1 MKQAFS
7 FVTFDSFLASLG
19 RNSVYDACCSAQT
32 AQFKRVQQ
40 SRQQAL
46 RAYCPKLYILCP
58 KEKEELNDLNDAI
71 KKSANRI
78 REALKIQ
85 QDNIQ
90 KNKEQNDQ
98 KIRLTQ
104 VQAQTKQ
111 FQKVWNEYNDSQLDF
126 RKESKTTLIRQAKI
140 TGNIHLTDE
149 KVEEMIDKGTVY
161 ISG

>member
-1 MKQAFS
+1 M
-7 FVTFDSFLASLG
+7 
-19 RNSVYDACCSAQT
+19 
-32 AQFKRVQQ
+32 
-40 SRQQAL
+40 
-46 RAYCPKLYILCP
+46 
-58 KEKEELNDLNDAI
+58 NDAI
-71 KKSANRI
+71 KRLANRI
-78 REALKIQ
+78 RESLKIQ

-90 KNKEQNDQ
+90 KNKEETTNSSLQQQNDQ

-149 KVEEMIDKGTVY
+149 KVEEMIDKGKVY
-161 ISG
+161 ILG

>member
-1 MKQAFS
+1 M
-7 FVTFDSFLASLG
+7 
-19 RNSVYDACCSAQT
+19 
-32 AQFKRVQQ
+32 
-40 SRQQAL
+40 
-46 RAYCPKLYILCP
+46 YILCP

-90 KNKEQNDQ
+90 KNKEQNDR

-140 TGNIHLTDE
+140 NGNIHLTDE
-149 KVEEMIDKGTVY
+149 KIEEMIDQGTLY
-161 ISG
+161 ILG

>member
-1 MKQAFS
+1 M
-7 FVTFDSFLASLG
+7 
-19 RNSVYDACCSAQT
+19 
-32 AQFKRVQQ
+32 
-40 SRQQAL
+40 
-46 RAYCPKLYILCP
+46 
-58 KEKEELNDLNDAI
+58 NDAI
-71 KKSANRI
+71 KRLANRI
-78 REALKIQ
+78 RESLKIQ

-90 KNKEQNDQ
+90 KNKEEATNSSLQQNDQ

-149 KVEEMIDKGTVY
+149 KVEEMIDKGKVY
-161 ISG
+161 ILG

>member
-1 MKQAFS
+1 MFFYIFS
-7 FVTFDSFLASLG
+7 TKYQKIGDLFCPVIFLNFCTVWHIVDNRCLELTVLTFILFL
-19 RNSVYDACCSAQT
+19 
-32 AQFKRVQQ
+32 
-40 SRQQAL
+40 
-46 RAYCPKLYILCP
+46 
-58 KEKEELNDLNDAI
+58 KEKDELNDLNDAI
-71 KKSANRI
+71 KRLANRI
-78 REALKIQ
+78 RESLKIQ

-90 KNKEQNDQ
+90 KNKEEATNSSLQQNDQ

-149 KVEEMIDKGTVY
+149 KVEEMIDKGKVY
-161 ISG
+161 ILG

>member
-1 MKQAFS
+1 M
-7 FVTFDSFLASLG
+7 
-19 RNSVYDACCSAQT
+19 
-32 AQFKRVQQ
+32 
-40 SRQQAL
+40 
-46 RAYCPKLYILCP
+46 
-58 KEKEELNDLNDAI
+58 NDAI
-71 KKSANRI
+71 KRLANRI
-78 REALKIQ
+78 RESLKIQ

-90 KNKEQNDQ
+90 KNKEERTNSSLQQNDQ

-149 KVEEMIDKGTVY
+149 KVEEMIDKGKVY
-161 ISG
+161 ILG

>member
-1 MKQAFS
+1 MND
-7 FVTFDSFLASLG
+7 VI
-19 RNSVYDACCSAQT
+19 
-32 AQFKRVQQ
+32 KR
-40 SRQQAL
+40 L
-46 RAYCPKLYILCP
+46 
-58 KEKEELNDLNDAI
+58 
-71 KKSANRI
+71 ANRI
-78 REALKIQ
+78 RESLKIQ

-90 KNKEQNDQ
+90 KNKEETTNSSLQQNDQ

-149 KVEEMIDKGTVY
+149 KVEEMIDKGKVY
-161 ISG
+161 ILG

>member
-1 MKQAFS
+1 MA
-7 FVTFDSFLASLG
+7 
-19 RNSVYDACCSAQT
+19 Y
-32 AQFKRVQQ
+32 
-40 SRQQAL
+40 SRQQVL
-46 RAYCPKLYILCP
+46 RTVLTFILFL
-58 KEKEELNDLNDAI
+58 KEKDELNDLNDAI
-71 KKSANRI
+71 KRLANRI
-78 REALKIQ
+78 RESLKIQ

-90 KNKEQNDQ
+90 KNKEETTNSSLQQNDQ

-149 KVEEMIDKGTVY
+149 KVEEMIDKGKAY
-161 ISG
+161 IY

>member
-1 MKQAFS
+1 M
-7 FVTFDSFLASLG
+7 
-19 RNSVYDACCSAQT
+19 
-32 AQFKRVQQ
+32 
-40 SRQQAL
+40 
-46 RAYCPKLYILCP
+46 YILCP

-90 KNKEQNDQ
+90 KNKEQNDR

-140 TGNIHLTDE
+140 TGNIHFTDE
-149 KVEEMIDKGTVY
+149 KIEEMIDKGTVY
-161 ISG
+161 ILG

>member
-1 MKQAFS
+1 M
-7 FVTFDSFLASLG
+7 
-19 RNSVYDACCSAQT
+19 
-32 AQFKRVQQ
+32 
-40 SRQQAL
+40 
-46 RAYCPKLYILCP
+46 
-58 KEKEELNDLNDAI
+58 NDAI
-71 KKSANRI
+71 KRLANRI
-78 REALKIQ
+78 RESLKIQ

-90 KNKEQNDQ
+90 KNKEETTNSSLQQNDQ

-149 KVEEMIDKGTVY
+149 KVEEMIDKGKVY
-161 ISG
+161 IVG

>member
-1 MKQAFS
+1 M
-7 FVTFDSFLASLG
+7 
-19 RNSVYDACCSAQT
+19 
-32 AQFKRVQQ
+32 
-40 SRQQAL
+40 
-46 RAYCPKLYILCP
+46 
-58 KEKEELNDLNDAI
+58 NDAI
-71 KKSANRI
+71 KRLANRI
-78 REALKIQ
+78 RESLKIQ

-90 KNKEQNDQ
+90 KNKEETTNRSLQQNDQ

-149 KVEEMIDKGTVY
+149 KVEEMIDKGKVY
-161 ISG
+161 ILG

>member
-1 MKQAFS
+1 M
-7 FVTFDSFLASLG
+7 
-19 RNSVYDACCSAQT
+19 
-32 AQFKRVQQ
+32 
-40 SRQQAL
+40 
-46 RAYCPKLYILCP
+46 YILCP

-90 KNKEQNDQ
+90 KNKEQNDR

-140 TGNIHLTDE
+140 TGNIHFTDE
-149 KVEEMIDKGTVY
+149 KIEEMILHVAHY
-161 ISG
+161 SGFPTAVSASQLLNKVWDEKKESQ

>member
-1 MKQAFS
+1 M
-7 FVTFDSFLASLG
+7 
-19 RNSVYDACCSAQT
+19 
-32 AQFKRVQQ
+32 
-40 SRQQAL
+40 
-46 RAYCPKLYILCP
+46 
-58 KEKEELNDLNDAI
+58 NDAI
-71 KKSANRI
+71 KRLANRI
-78 REALKIQ
+78 RESLKIQ

-90 KNKEQNDQ
+90 KNKEETTNSSIQQNDQ

-149 KVEEMIDKGTVY
+149 KVEEMIDKGKVY
-161 ISG
+161 ILG

>member
-1 MKQAFS
+1 M
-7 FVTFDSFLASLG
+7 
-19 RNSVYDACCSAQT
+19 
-32 AQFKRVQQ
+32 
-40 SRQQAL
+40 
-46 RAYCPKLYILCP
+46 
-58 KEKEELNDLNDAI
+58 NDAI
-71 KKSANRI
+71 KRLANRI
-78 REALKIQ
+78 RESLKIQ

-90 KNKEQNDQ
+90 KNKEETTNSSLQQNDQ

-149 KVEEMIDKGTVY
+149 KVEEMIDKGKVY
-161 ISG
+161 ILG

>member
-1 MKQAFS
+1 
-7 FVTFDSFLASLG
+7 
-19 RNSVYDACCSAQT
+19 
-32 AQFKRVQQ
+32 
-40 SRQQAL
+40 
-46 RAYCPKLYILCP
+46 
-58 KEKEELNDLNDAI
+58 LNDAI
-71 KKSANRI
+71 KRLANRI
-78 REALKIQ
+78 RESLKIQ

-90 KNKEQNDQ
+90 KNKEEATNSSLQQNDQ

-149 KVEEMIDKGTVY
+149 KVEEMIDKGKVY
-161 ISG
+161 ILG

>member
-1 MKQAFS
+1 
-7 FVTFDSFLASLG
+7 
-19 RNSVYDACCSAQT
+19 
-32 AQFKRVQQ
+32 
-40 SRQQAL
+40 
-46 RAYCPKLYILCP
+46 
-58 KEKEELNDLNDAI
+58 LNDAI
-71 KKSANRI
+71 KRLANRI
-78 REALKIQ
+78 RESLKIQ

-90 KNKEQNDQ
+90 KNKEKTTNSSLQQNDQ

-149 KVEEMIDKGTVY
+149 KVEEMIDKGKVY
-161 ISG
+161 ILG